1 MVAYAISTIINIYTW
16 LIIIRVLMSWFP
28 IDTRN
33 EFIRQL
39 YKITDPYL
47 EFFQKIIPSFG
58 MIDLSPILAIMVL
71 EAIRRVVMI
80 YLPF

>member
-1 MVAYAISTIINIYTW
+1 
-16 LIIIRVLMSWFP
+16 MSWFP

-47 EFFQKIIPSFG
+47 EFFQKSYLHLVL
-58 MIDLSPILAIMVL
+58 IDYHLYLRLMVL

-80 YLPF
+80 NLPF